1 MIKFFLST
9 RSVLNLLLSDIM
21 LQYFVLLAFVLH
33 FTDIL
38 MTKDY
43 IHPVCDSDYEI
54 LKQLAE
60 GTFSKAKNERTCEEK
75 SAVVKFWRRK

>member
-1 MIKFFLST
+1 
-9 RSVLNLLLSDIM
+9 M

-60 GTFSKAKNERTCEEK
+60 GTFSKAKNERTCKEK
-75 SAVVKFWRRK
+75 SAVVKFWRRKRKSKVVNGEMYFGEREI